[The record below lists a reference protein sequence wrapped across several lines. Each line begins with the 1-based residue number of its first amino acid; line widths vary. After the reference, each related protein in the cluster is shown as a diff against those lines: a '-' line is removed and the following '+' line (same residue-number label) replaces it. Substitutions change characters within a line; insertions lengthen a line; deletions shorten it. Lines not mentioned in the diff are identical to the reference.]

1 MKRSSRI
8 AVVLAAV
15 VTGAAL
21 LQVQGAHAA
30 PKNNSGFTQPYLGT
44 LKFAPLAAKELT
56 SDSQLNAQLGP
67 KKAKKIAAALRLTPL
82 TAFTQKQYDLFVSGG
97 GVGGD
102 PNSSALLVQSMQI
115 LTNTTGRPLTSTVN
129 GQTVETTLAS
139 YGLMVSPDGMIESP
153 ANKLAPPGQVNSL
166 IEPGGYLEDWCKA
179 NGAAKVYK
187 ALYASAFT
195 AEAIFGSKAQGK
207 SGVAQLV
214 PNVKAGVKNAVGM
227 PMAPSIW
234 IANFALIYQ
243 LDPKLV
249 QYMPAKWAPIPAQVA
264 AALEASST
272 GQVPWSEYGKY
283 LPQG

>member
-1 MKRSSRI
+1 M
-8 AVVLAAV
+8 A
-15 VTGAAL
+15 GAAL
-21 LQVQGAHAA
+21 LQAPGAQAA
-30 PKNNSGFTQPYLGT
+30 PKNNSGFTQPYLGA
-44 LKFAPLAAKELT
+44 LKFAPLSAKKMS
-56 SDSQLNAQLGP
+56 SDSQLNAPLGA
-67 KKAKKIAAALRLTPL
+67 KKARKIAMALRLSPL
-82 TAFTQKQYDLFVSGG
+82 TAFTQKQYDLFISGG

-102 PNSSALLVQSMQI
+102 PASVQLLVQSMQI
-115 LTNTTGRPLTSTVN
+115 LTNTNGRPLTSTVN
-129 GQTVETTLAS
+129 GQSVQTTLAS

-166 IEPGGYLEDWCKA
+166 IAPGGYLETWCKA

-195 AEAIFGSKAQGK
+195 VEAVLGAKAQEK
-207 SGVAQLV
+207 SGIAELV
-214 PNVKAGVKNAVGM
+214 PNNKAGVKSAVGM

-243 LDPKLV
+243 LDPKLP
-249 QYMPAKWAPIPAQVA
+249 QYMPANWAPIPAEVA